1 MQPEQTSPVK
11 KIIVIVVVVA
21 FLAMGIYFFVFN
33 KITPSTVLDQFGNP
47 VQAQVE
53 GADLVD
59 LLTQLENV
67 KLDDSLFKK
76 QAFINLTD
84 YAIMLGSE
92 PQGRP
97 NPFDKIQ

>member
-1 MQPEQTSPVK
+1 MQPEPTSPLK
-11 KIIVIVVVVA
+11 KIIVIVVVIA
-21 FLAMGIYFFVFN
+21 FIGTAIYFFVFN
-33 KITPSTVLDQFGNP
+33 TAAPATKLDPFGNP

-67 KLDDSLFKK
+67 KLNEALFNK

-84 YAIMLGSE
+84 YAITLGDE

-97 NPFDKIQ
+97 NPFEKIH